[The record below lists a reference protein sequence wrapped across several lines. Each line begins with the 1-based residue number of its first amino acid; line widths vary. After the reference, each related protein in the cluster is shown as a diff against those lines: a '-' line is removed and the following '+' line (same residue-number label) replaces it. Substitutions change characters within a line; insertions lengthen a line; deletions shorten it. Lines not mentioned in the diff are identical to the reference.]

1 MFISDTYKYVIP
13 LGVQQH
19 VWKANLKNS
28 LFVVVF
34 LAFMLHQET
43 VFSSAIWVLM
53 LCFGKHYS
61 AMAISF
67 WAFSCWMLVLCIRGD
82 GKRPSVVFL
91 RSAWRPWR
99 WQSSAANASQRAG
112 FYRQLSKIFM
122 SAARAELKWRI
133 FCATIR
139 ERWASLSLSSR
150 LWSSMTLFSDDF
162 AA

>member
-1 MFISDTYKYVIP
+1 MCDSPWCSATCMKSQPQKFFICF
-13 LGVQQH
+13 
-19 VWKANLKNS
+19 
-28 LFVVVF
+28 FV
-34 LAFMLHQET
+34 LAFMLYQET
-43 VFSSAIWVLM
+43 VFSCAIWVLM
-53 LCFGKHYS
+53 LSLGKRYS

-67 WAFSCWMLVLCIRGD
+67 WAFSCWMLVLYIRGD

-91 RSAWRPWR
+91 RSVWRPWR

-122 SAARAELKWRI
+122 SVARAELKWRI

-150 LWSSMTLFSDDF
+150 LWSGVTLFSDDF